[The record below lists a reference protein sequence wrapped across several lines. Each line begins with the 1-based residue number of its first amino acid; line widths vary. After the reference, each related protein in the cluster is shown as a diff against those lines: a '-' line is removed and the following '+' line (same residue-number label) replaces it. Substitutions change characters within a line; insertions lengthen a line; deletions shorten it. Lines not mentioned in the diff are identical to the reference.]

1 MELMTRFEAI
11 DYLRISER
19 QMCELTR
26 EKALPYIQS
35 KPGGRIMFLKEDL
48 DAYIMSKRI
57 TKPDPAKLSLL
68 GGTYRKRR
76 SVV

>member
-19 QMCELTR
+19 QMCDLTR
-26 EKALPYIQS
+26 EKALPYIQT
-35 KPGGRIMFLKEDL
+35 KPGGRILFLKEDL

-57 TKPDPAKLSLL
+57 TPRDPTKASLV
-68 GGTYRKRR
+68 GTYRKRR
-76 SVV
+76 SAV

>member
-19 QMCELTR
+19 QMCDLTR
-26 EKALPYIQS
+26 EKALPYIQT
-35 KPGGRIMFLKEDL
+35 KPGGRILFLKEDL

-57 TKPDPAKLSLL
+57 TKPDPTKVSLV
-68 GGTYRKRR
+68 GTYRKRR
-76 SVV
+76 SAV

>member
-19 QMCELTR
+19 QMCDLTR
-26 EKALPYIQS
+26 EKALPYIQT
-35 KPGGRIMFLKEDL
+35 KPGGRIMFLRDDL

-57 TKPDPAKLSLL
+57 TPPDPTKVSLI
-68 GGTYRKRR
+68 GTYRKRR
-76 SVV
+76 SAV

>member
-19 QMCELTR
+19 QMCDLTR
-26 EKALPYIQS
+26 ERALPYIQR
-35 KPGGRIMFLKEDL
+35 KPGGRILFLKEDL

-57 TKPDPAKLSLL
+57 TPPDSTKVSLL
-68 GGTYRKRR
+68 GTHRKRR
-76 SVV
+76 SAV